1 LWYFIPKSHRRQR
14 GLPARRTYKQ
24 RLRFRRKNALSLQSS
39 EAIKEESMKNRS
51 AYLAVAGLSLA
62 VAFIFA
68 ALALPAAAQ
77 VSPDTALVNGKII
90 TLDEHATIAEALAVH
105 DGTIM
110 AVGRSADIRDLAGPT
125 TRIIDLG
132 GRTVI
137 PGLIDSH
144 MHAIRAALFYATE
157 VNWIGARSIPEA
169 MERIT
174 AAARAAR
181 PGQWIIVAGGWTEQQ
196 FAERRR
202 PTQAELKAAAPDQA
216 VYIQLFYSAALL
228 SPAGFKALNIAND
241 ADVPPR
247 GKIERDAGGN
257 PTGWINGDNPT
268 ITALFDRLPLPS
280 FDESVAGTRQF
291 FRELNRLGLTGISD
305 PGGFN
310 LTAASY
316 LPLFRVWQDRAL
328 TVRVILSLFAQ
339 RPGKEL
345 EDYQNLTQMLP
356 MGFGD
361 DMLRFNGIG
370 ENVTWGMYNNDS
382 PTEGQKQQYYEI
394 AKWAAS
400 RGMTLTQHWSN
411 DASVYHL
418 LDVFE
423 RVNRDTPIAGLRWS
437 IAHLNDGSVAS
448 FQRMKALGV
457 GWLMQDAM
465 YFGGDALIRTR
476 GAEVARHTPPI
487 KTAMNIGIHVGG
499 GTDAHRVMSYNPF
512 VSLQWMID
520 GRTVAGTPTR
530 DADELP
536 SREEALRLYT
546 QGSAWFTR
554 DEGRRGALTAGR
566 LADLA
571 VLTKDFANVPTD
583 EIGGIESLLTMVG
596 GRIVYAA
603 SPFAALEDAP
613 R

>member
-1 LWYFIPKSHRRQR
+1 
-14 GLPARRTYKQ
+14 
-24 RLRFRRKNALSLQSS
+24 
-39 EAIKEESMKNRS
+39 MKNRS
-51 AYLAVAGLSLA
+51 ARLAVPGLCLAASLA
-62 VAFIFA
+62 LAAFV
-68 ALALPAAAQ
+68 LPVAAQ
-77 VSPDTALVNGKII
+77 SPDTALINGKII
-90 TLDEHATIAEALAVH
+90 TLDERSTMAEALAVR
-105 DGTIM
+105 DGKIV
-110 AVGRSADIRDLAGPT
+110 AVGRSADIRNLAGPA

-157 VNWIGARSIPEA
+157 VNWIGTGSIPEA
-169 MERIT
+169 MERV
-174 AAARAAR
+174 AMAARNAR

-196 FAERRR
+196 FAEKRR
-202 PTQAELKAAAPDQA
+202 PTQAELVAAAPDHP
-216 VYIQLFYSAALL
+216 VYIQLFYAAALL
-228 SPAGFKALNIAND
+228 TPSGFKALNITSDN
-241 ADVPPR
+241 DVPPR
-247 GKIERDAGGN
+247 GKIERDAAGN

-268 ITALFDRLPLPS
+268 ITALFDKLPLPS

-291 FRELNRLGLTGISD
+291 FRELNRLGLTGVSD

-316 LPLFRVWQDRAL
+316 LPLFRVWQHRAL
-328 TVRVILSLFAQ
+328 TVRVIFSLFAQ

-361 DMLRFNGIG
+361 DLLRFNGIG

-382 PTEGQKQQYYEI
+382 PTEAQKQQYYEI

-411 DASVYHL
+411 DASVHHL

-423 RVNRDTPIAGLRWS
+423 RVNRDTPIARLRWS
-437 IAHLNDGSVAS
+437 IAHLNDAS
-448 FQRMKALGV
+448 TANLQRMKALGI

-476 GAEVARHTPPI
+476 GAEVAKHTPPI
-487 KTAMNIGIHVGG
+487 KTAMNIGVHVGG

-520 GRTVAGTPTR
+520 GKTVAGTPTR

-546 QGSAWFTR
+546 QGSAWSTHDDR
-554 DEGRRGALTAGR
+554 RRGALTAGR

-571 VLTKDFANVPTD
+571 VLTKDFMSVPTD
-583 EIGGIESLLTMVG
+583 EIGDIESLLTMVG

-603 SPFAALEDAP
+603 GPFAELEEKAG

>member
-1 LWYFIPKSHRRQR
+1 MR
-14 GLPARRTYKQ
+14 
-24 RLRFRRKNALSLQSS
+24 
-39 EAIKEESMKNRS
+39 NRS
-51 AYLAVAGLSLA
+51 AYLAIASLLLA
-62 VAFIFA
+62 ITLAFA
-68 ALALPAAAQ
+68 AFALPVAAQ
-77 VSPDTALVNGKII
+77 SPDIALVNGKII
-90 TLDEHATIAEALAVH
+90 TLDERSTIAEALAVR
-105 DGTIM
+105 DGTII
-110 AVGRSADIRDLAGPT
+110 AVGRSADIRGLAGPA

-169 MERIT
+169 MERIA

-202 PTQAELKAAAPDQA
+202 PTQTELMAAAPDHP
-216 VYIQLFYSAALL
+216 VYIQLFYSAALM
-228 SPAGFKALNIAND
+228 SPAGFKALNITSD
-241 ADVPPR
+241 ADVPLG

-257 PTGWINGDNPT
+257 PTGWIKGDNPT

-328 TVRVILSLFAQ
+328 TVRVIFSLFAQ
-339 RPGKEL
+339 RPGKEP

-382 PTEGQKQQYYEI
+382 PTEEQKQQYYEV

-411 DASVYHL
+411 DASVHHL

-437 IAHLNDGSVAS
+437 IAHLNDGSVAN
-448 FQRMKALGV
+448 FERMKALGV

-476 GAEVARHTPPI
+476 GAEIARRTPPI
-487 KTAMNIGIHVGG
+487 KTAMNIGVHVGG

-536 SREEALRLYT
+536 NREEALRLYT

-554 DEGRRGALTAGR
+554 DDGRRGALTAGR

-571 VLTKDFANVPTD
+571 VLTKDFASIPTD

-603 SPFAALEDAP
+603 APFATLEKP
-613 R
+613 

>member
-1 LWYFIPKSHRRQR
+1 MRNEFEHVAAL
-14 GLPARRTYKQ
+14 GL
-24 RLRFRRKNALSLQSS
+24 
-39 EAIKEESMKNRS
+39 
-51 AYLAVAGLSLA
+51 
-62 VAFIFA
+62 
-68 ALALPAAAQ
+68 ALALLATPVAAQ
-77 VSPDTALVNGKII
+77 SPDTALVNGKII
-90 TLDEHATIAEALAVH
+90 TLDERSTIADALAVR
-105 DGTIM
+105 DGKIV
-110 AVGRSADIRDLAGPT
+110 AVGGSADIRNLAGPA

-157 VNWIGARSIPEA
+157 VNWIGTHSIPEA
-169 MERIT
+169 MGRIA

-196 FAERRR
+196 FAEKRR
-202 PTQAELKAAAPDQA
+202 PTQAELVAAAPDHP
-216 VYIQLFYSAALL
+216 VYIQLFYAAALL
-228 SPAGFKALNIAND
+228 SPSGFTALNIASD

-268 ITALFDRLPLPS
+268 ITALFDKLPLPA
-280 FDESVAGTRQF
+280 FDDSVAGTRQF
-291 FRELNRLGLTGISD
+291 FRELNRLALTGVSD

-310 LTAASY
+310 LTASSY
-316 LPLFRVWQDRAL
+316 LPLFRVWQDREL
-328 TVRVILSLFAQ
+328 TVRVVFSLFAQ

-345 EDYQNLTQMLP
+345 EDYHSLTQMLP

-370 ENVTWGMYNNDS
+370 ENVTWGMYNNDN
-382 PTEGQKQQYYEI
+382 PTEAQKQQYYEV
-394 AKWAAS
+394 AKWAAT

-411 DASVYHL
+411 NVSVHHL

-423 RVNRDTPIAGLRWS
+423 HVNRETPIAGLRWS
-437 IAHLNDGSVAS
+437 IAHLNDGSSAN
-448 FQRMKALGV
+448 FQRMQALGV

-465 YFGGDALIRTR
+465 YFGGDTLIRTR
-476 GAEVARHTPPI
+476 GAEVAKRTPPI
-487 KTAMNIGIHVGG
+487 KTASNIGVRIGG

-520 GRTVAGTPTR
+520 GKTVAGTPTR

-554 DEGRRGALTAGR
+554 DDGKRGALTAGR

-571 VLTKDFANVPTD
+571 VLTRDFASVPTD
-583 EIGGIESLLTMVG
+583 EIGGIASLLTMVG

-603 SPFAALEDAP
+603 APFAMLEEKAG

>member
-1 LWYFIPKSHRRQR
+1 MR
-14 GLPARRTYKQ
+14 
-24 RLRFRRKNALSLQSS
+24 
-39 EAIKEESMKNRS
+39 NRS
-51 AYLAVAGLSLA
+51 AYLAIASLLLA
-62 VAFIFA
+62 ITLAFA
-68 ALALPAAAQ
+68 AFALPVAAQ
-77 VSPDTALVNGKII
+77 SPDTALVNGKII
-90 TLDEHATIAEALAVH
+90 TLDERSTIAEALAVR
-105 DGTIM
+105 DGAII
-110 AVGRSADIRDLAGPT
+110 AVGRSADIRDVAGPA

-144 MHAIRAALFYATE
+144 MHAIRAALFYAAE

-169 MERIT
+169 VERIA

-202 PTQAELKAAAPDQA
+202 PTQAELLAAAPDHP
-216 VYIQLFYSAALL
+216 VYIQLFYSAALMT
-228 SPAGFKALNIAND
+228 PAGFKALNIASD
-241 ADVPPR
+241 GDVPPR

-328 TVRVILSLFAQ
+328 TVRVIFSLFAQ

-382 PTEGQKQQYYEI
+382 PTEAQKQQYYEV

-411 DASVYHL
+411 DASVHHL

-423 RVNRDTPIAGLRWS
+423 RVNRDAPIAGLRWS
-437 IAHLNDGSVAS
+437 IAHLNDGSVAN
-448 FQRMKALGV
+448 FERMKALGV

-465 YFGGDALIRTR
+465 YFGGDTLIRTR
-476 GAEVARHTPPI
+476 GAEIARRTPPI
-487 KTAMNIGIHVGG
+487 KTAMNIGVHVGG

-536 SREEALRLYT
+536 NREEALRLYT

-554 DEGRRGALTAGR
+554 DDGRRGALTAGR

-571 VLTKDFANVPTD
+571 VLTKEFASIPTD

-603 SPFAALEDAP
+603 APFAALEKP
-613 R
+613 

>member
-1 LWYFIPKSHRRQR
+1 MS
-14 GLPARRTYKQ
+14 
-24 RLRFRRKNALSLQSS
+24 
-39 EAIKEESMKNRS
+39 RS
-51 AYLAVAGLSLA
+51 ACLGVAGLYL
-62 VAFIFA
+62 A
-68 ALALPAAAQ
+68 ALLAFLPFAPPVAAQ
-77 VSPDTALVNGKII
+77 SPDTALVNGNII
-90 TLDEHATIAEALAVH
+90 TLDEHSTVAEALAVR
-105 DGTIM
+105 DGKIV
-110 AVGRSADIRDLAGPT
+110 AVGRSVDIRDLAGPA
-125 TRIIDLG
+125 TRVIDLG
-132 GRTVI
+132 GHTVI

-157 VNWIGARSIPEA
+157 VNWIGTRSIAEA
-169 MERIT
+169 MARIA

-196 FAERRR
+196 FAEGRR
-202 PTQAELKAAAPDQA
+202 PSQAELVAAAPDHP

-228 SPAGFKALNIAND
+228 NPAGFKALNLIND
-241 ADVPPR
+241 SDVAPR
-247 GKIERDAGGN
+247 GKIERDATGN
-257 PTGWINGDNPT
+257 PTGWITGDNPT

-291 FRELNRLGLTGISD
+291 FRELNRLGLTGVSD

-328 TVRVILSLFAQ
+328 TVRVVFSLFAQ

-370 ENVTWGMYNNDS
+370 ENVAWGMFNNDS
-382 PTEGQKQQYYEI
+382 PTEAQKQQYYEI

-400 RGMTLTQHWSN
+400 RGMTLTQHWNN
-411 DASVYHL
+411 DISVHDL

-423 RVNRDTPIAGLRWS
+423 RVNRETPIAGLRWS
-437 IAHLNDGSVAS
+437 IAHLNDASVVS

-465 YFGGDALIRTR
+465 YFGGDALIRAR
-476 GAEVARHTPPI
+476 GPEIARHTPPI
-487 KTAMNIGIHVGG
+487 RTAMNLGIQVGG

-520 GRTVAGTPTR
+520 GRTVVGTPTR

-546 QGSAWFTR
+546 QGSAWFTH
-554 DEGRRGALTAGR
+554 DDGRRGALTPGR

-571 VLTKDFANVPTD
+571 VLTKDFMNSPTA

-603 SPFAALEDAP
+603 EPFAALEEETGK
-613 R
+613 

>member
-1 LWYFIPKSHRRQR
+1 MKDWL
-14 GLPARRTYKQ
+14 AR
-24 RLRFRRKNALSLQSS
+24 LAAG
-39 EAIKEESMKNRS
+39 AIV
-51 AYLAVAGLSLA
+51 AVA
-62 VAFIFA
+62 AF
-68 ALALPAAAQ
+68 ALPAAAQ
-77 VSPDTALVNGKII
+77 APDTALVNGKII
-90 TLDEHATIAEALAVH
+90 TLDGRSATAEALAVR
-105 DGTIM
+105 DGKII
-110 AVGRSADIRDLAGPT
+110 AVGRSADIRGLAGPA
-125 TRIIDLG
+125 TRTIDLG

-157 VNWIGARSIPEA
+157 VNWIGAKSIPEA
-169 MERIT
+169 MGRIA
-174 AAARAAR
+174 AAARTAR

-202 PTQAELKAAAPDQA
+202 PTQAELVAAAPDHP
-216 VYIQLFYSAALL
+216 VYIQSFYSAVLL
-228 SPAGFKALNIAND
+228 SPAGFKALGIAAD

-247 GKIERDAGGN
+247 GRIERDAAGN

-268 ITALFDRLPLPS
+268 ITALFDKLPLPT
-280 FDESVAGTRQF
+280 FDDGVAGTKQF
-291 FRELNRLGLTGISD
+291 FRELNRLGLTGVSD
-305 PGGFN
+305 PGGYN
-310 LTAASY
+310 LSPASY

-328 TVRVILSLFAQ
+328 TVRVVFSLFSQ

-370 ENVTWGMYNNDS
+370 ENVTWGMYNNEN
-382 PTEGQKQQYYEI
+382 PTEAQKQQYYEV
-394 AKWAAS
+394 AKWAAL

-411 DASVYHL
+411 DASVHHL

-423 RVNRDTPIAGLRWS
+423 RVNREAPITGLRWS
-437 IAHLNDGSVAS
+437 IAHLNDSSVAN
-448 FQRMKALGV
+448 FERMKALGV

-465 YFGGDALIRTR
+465 YFNGDNLIRTR
-476 GAEVARHTPPI
+476 GAEVAKRTPPI
-487 KTAMNIGIHVGG
+487 RTALNIGVHVGA

-512 VSLQWMID
+512 ASLQWMID
-520 GRTVAGTPTR
+520 GKTIAGTQTR

-546 QGSAWFTR
+546 GGSAFFTH
-554 DEGRRGALTAGR
+554 DDGRRGALTAGR
-566 LADLA
+566 LADVA
-571 VLTKDFANVPTD
+571 VLTKDFATVPTD

-603 SPFAALEDAP
+603 GPFAALEEKAAK
-613 R
+613 

>member
-1 LWYFIPKSHRRQR
+1 M
-14 GLPARRTYKQ
+14 
-24 RLRFRRKNALSLQSS
+24 NNQS
-39 EAIKEESMKNRS
+39 AHLGVMGVLLT
-51 AYLAVAGLSLA
+51 AAVAMAS
-62 VAFIFA
+62 F
-68 ALALPAAAQ
+68 ALPASAQ
-77 VSPDTALVNGKII
+77 APDTALVNGKII
-90 TLDEHATIAEALAVH
+90 TLDRQSATAEALAVR
-105 DGTIM
+105 DGKIV
-110 AVGRSADIRDLAGPT
+110 AVGRSADIRGLAGPA
-125 TRIIDLG
+125 TRTIDLG

-144 MHAIRAALFYATE
+144 IHAVRAALFYATE
-157 VNWIGARSIPEA
+157 VNWIGTRSIPEA
-169 MERIT
+169 MGRIA
-174 AAARAAR
+174 AAARTAK

-196 FAERRR
+196 FAEKRR
-202 PTQAELKAAAPDQA
+202 PTLAELLAAAPDHP
-216 VYIQLFYSAALL
+216 VYIQSFYSAALL
-228 SPAGFKALNIAND
+228 NPAGFKALGIASD

-268 ITALFDRLPLPS
+268 ITTLFDKLPLPT
-280 FDESVAGTRQF
+280 FDDSVAGTKQF
-291 FRELNRLGLTGISD
+291 FRELNRLGLTGVSD
-305 PGGFN
+305 PGGYN
-310 LTAASY
+310 LSAASY
-316 LPLFRVWQDRAL
+316 QPLFRVWQDHAL
-328 TVRVILSLFAQ
+328 TVRVVFSLFSQ

-345 EDYQNLTQMLP
+345 EDYQNLTQVLP
-356 MGFGD
+356 MGFGE

-370 ENVTWGMYNNDS
+370 ENVTWGMYNNEN
-382 PTEGQKQQYYEI
+382 PTEAQKQQYYEV

-411 DASVYHL
+411 DASVHHL

-448 FQRMKALGV
+448 FERMKALGV

-465 YFGGDALIRTR
+465 YFNGDALISRR
-476 GAEVARHTPPI
+476 GVEVAKRTPPI
-487 KTAMNIGIHVGG
+487 RTAMNIGVHVGG

-512 VSLQWMID
+512 ASLEWMID
-520 GRTVAGTPTR
+520 GKTIAGTPTR

-536 SREEALRLYT
+536 GREEALRLYT
-546 QGSAWFTR
+546 AGSAWFTH
-554 DEGRRGALTAGR
+554 DDSRRGAITAGR

-571 VLTKDFANVPTD
+571 VLTKDFTTVPAE

-603 SPFAALEDAP
+603 GPFAALEEKTE